1 MDLARGQSLEAALA
15 RDAAQIG
22 LVLLYG
28 PDPGLAHERAR
39 AALKAVGAD
48 PNDAFRVSR
57 IEAASLNDDPA
68 RLPDEAASLTFTG
81 ERRVVWIADVT
92 DAHGGGAIAEFLTSP
107 IGDAL
112 IIVEAGDLPS
122 KSALR
127 AAAKASPKA
136 LSVPCYLDS
145 DADIASLLR
154 SSLKDAGIAVSA
166 DALRYLTDH
175 LGSNRLVSRGEIDKL
190 ILYAGA
196 GARIELEDAIASV
209 GDNAQLSVQDVIMAC
224 ASGEAQQLQRKL
236 AQAFRD
242 GETSVGMIRQALRHF
257 QRLQLV
263 SIKRS
268 NGMSAKD
275 AVGSLQPRP
284 FFKEIDAL
292 VQQSQLWSAAKLK
305 LALSRLLEAEIS
317 CKATGLPDETMA
329 GHLFFDL
336 AGLVRRTR

>member
-15 RDAAQIG
+15 RDATIG

-92 DAHGGGAIAEFLTSP
+92 DAQGGGAIAEFIASP
-107 IGDAL
+107 VGEAL

-127 AAAKASPKA
+127 AAAKSSPKA

-145 DADIASLLR
+145 DADIGTLLR
-154 SSLKDAGIAVSA
+154 NSLKEAGIAVSP

-175 LGSNRLVSRGEIDKL
+175 LGSNRLVSRSEIDKL

-196 GARIELEDAIASV
+196 GGRIELEDAISSV

-224 ASGEAQQLQRKL
+224 ASGDAPQLQRKL

-263 SIKRS
+263 ALKRS
-268 NGMSAKD
+268 GGVSAKD
-275 AVGSLQPRP
+275 AVNALQPRP
-284 FFKEIDAL
+284 FFKEVDAL
-292 VQQSQLWSAAKLK
+292 VQQSQLWSMPKLK
-305 LALSRLLEAEIS
+305 LALTRLLEAEIS